1 MWRVIYRVQD
11 LLRDALRDELRDVL
25 REVLRDREVDER
37 SSWLIDASVRNDQ
50 P

>member
-1 MWRVIYRVQD
+1 MITAQWRVIYRVQD
-11 LLRDALRDELRDVL
+11 LLRDALRDVL

>member
-1 MWRVIYRVQD
+1 MWVQD